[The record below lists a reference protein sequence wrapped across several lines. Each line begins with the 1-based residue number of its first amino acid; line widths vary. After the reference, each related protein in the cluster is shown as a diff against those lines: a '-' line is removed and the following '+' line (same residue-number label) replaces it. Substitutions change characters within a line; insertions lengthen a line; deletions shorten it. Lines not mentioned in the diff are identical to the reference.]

1 MPINLAVYQSTEPWC
16 LRWSEQLAPPCRMED
31 GIGDGK
37 TGMALLAR
45 REVSL
50 HPDDLRNREPF
61 ADEIQRQLTI
71 VKVFGGVEPRLDNI
85 PNQDSGMKG
94 ISGPTAVTD
103 LAEDH
108 DLASRGDLDFRTFRD
123 RNGEFKA
130 QA

>member
-1 MPINLAVYQSTEPWC
+1 
-16 LRWSEQLAPPCRMED
+16 MED